1 MENEIGLSRGIVLS
15 PVDPLFSCD
24 GLKFSVETKKIKW
37 NVSVRRAVHE
47 SGWGTQK
54 ASSEEMLIS
63 DQHLKIEFSSN
74 SFFL

>member
-15 PVDPLFSCD
+15 PVGSPWWTKVFSGD
-24 GLKFSVETKKIKW
+24 MKIKW
-37 NVSVRRAVHE
+37 NVSVRPTVPE
-47 SGWGTQK
+47 NEWGDQK

-63 DQHLKIEFSSN
+63 DQQLKIKFSFN